1 MKDCGLV
8 RIDESG
14 RIAVPAEY
22 RKVLKLGN
30 DRLLELYV
38 ERDKLI
44 ITKYSPLKNIEIFAE
59 RLCSAVGD
67 VTGEICFVCDKAKV
81 IACSSE
87 ALKELNGKKIS
98 AATLSLIDGGAPM
111 LLNSAE
117 GGKLFDVCENFEF
130 SYSSLAALPICSGE
144 APVGCIMLASGGKEK
159 IFTDFEMTVLKL
171 ARELLLSVITRE

>member
-1 MKDCGLV
+1 
-8 RIDESG
+8 
-14 RIAVPAEY
+14 
-22 RKVLKLGN
+22 
-30 DRLLELYV
+30 
-38 ERDKLI
+38 
-44 ITKYSPLKNIEIFAE
+44 
-59 RLCSAVGD
+59 
-67 VTGEICFVCDKAKV
+67 
-81 IACSSE
+81 
-87 ALKELNGKKIS
+87 
-98 AATLSLIDGGAPM
+98 M